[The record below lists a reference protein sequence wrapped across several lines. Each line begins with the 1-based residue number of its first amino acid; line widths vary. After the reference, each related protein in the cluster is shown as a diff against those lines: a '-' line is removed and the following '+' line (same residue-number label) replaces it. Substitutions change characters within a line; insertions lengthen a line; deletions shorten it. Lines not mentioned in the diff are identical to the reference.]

1 MSRRCVKTSLNMSL
15 NDWIFILGHG
25 DIHRV
30 PRNAQDC
37 SIKRGKRYT
46 IYRALAAFGAV
57 YTGATDAVFKSPA
70 QKKE

>member
-1 MSRRCVKTSLNMSL
+1 M
-15 NDWIFILGHG
+15 IFIVFPKSA
-25 DIHRV
+25 R
-30 PRNAQDC
+30 DC

-46 IYRALAAFGAV
+46 IYRARAAFGAV